1 MPLRGKSENWTG
13 LYMKRTAFLLLSA
26 IFCVLVF
33 AGGPVRA
40 ADAVPIDEAHFP
52 DPLFRQWLLDGAN
65 LNGAGTDGLLTP
77 EEIEGITEI
86 HVPSMGLTS
95 LKAIEFFP
103 RLIRLVCRNNMLTEL
118 DMSGNPELI
127 SLLCDGNRLTELDL
141 SHNPKLTT
149 LNCELN
155 YLTRL
160 DLTGCTELD
169 WLYCRHNNLE
179 QLDLSTNT
187 KLVFIETF
195 DNKLTSIDISGL
207 TSLEFL
213 HIDHNRLT
221 ELDLSHNTAL
231 VNSSSGFV
239 VRNNYIQK
247 IILPDHKNL
256 TVQMDV
262 YAEQDPMEGYAKTEW
277 YLDPEFTQR
286 IQGDIQ
292 AKGQTLYAKWLPN
305 PYTIYFDSNGGTGNI
320 APISTVYDAS
330 VVLPDSGLTR
340 KGYTFQG
347 WKGYVGGRYQLY
359 TPGETVQSLT
369 GKWDY
374 QDSITLQ
381 AQWEP
386 YQARLDANGG
396 RFSDGQETML
406 VAATGGASAVR
417 LPGSSDL
424 HRDGMELLAWS
435 VSPQAELSQA
445 TPFYLPESEPILAQ
459 GSDLYAQWCDGGPL
473 VIYHGPDGTVRLQSG
488 VPSSLTLYSGETFLE
503 NGRPVRMWNTQPDGN
518 GTDYLP
524 GARLDAVPWED
535 GVLHLYPLWSYPTR
549 TQLTLT
555 EDSYPYTGQPV
566 ALLAQAAV
574 TCGGLP
580 VEGASVTYRWYLAS
594 EPQTP
599 LSEAPTKAGSYLVQ
613 AVFAGNPA
621 LEQLASS
628 SQALPVTITQGRSEL
643 AFDSSQSFL
652 WTGETP
658 AVHPPVPTLN
668 GQPWQAEVS
677 WSYRTGDAGAWTDGL
692 PKSPGNYQLRAEL
705 AETAD
710 YTAASAETTLRIFCF
725 QLTDG
730 AVVGSVPVEL
740 PGGQGDCQIIAALYD
755 RGSGQMLDSKV
766 EVHSLKEGTVV
777 LKDLRLNAR
786 GRDDLLVK
794 IFVIGPSLEGL
805 LPTPQLHPVYL
816 P

>member
-1 MPLRGKSENWTG
+1 
-13 LYMKRTAFLLLSA
+13 MKRTALLFLSA
-26 IFCVLVF
+26 IFCALVF
-33 AGGPVRA
+33 VGGPVRA
-40 ADAVPIDEAHFP
+40 SDAVPIDEAHFP
-52 DPLFRQWLLDGAN
+52 DPLFRQWLLNEAN
-65 LNGAGTDGLLTP
+65 LNGVGADGLLTP

-95 LKAIEFFP
+95 LKGIEVFP
-103 RLIRLVCRNNMLTEL
+103 RLIRLVCRNNLLTEL

-169 WLYCRHNNLE
+169 WLYCRHNKLE

-231 VNSSSGFV
+231 VNSGSGFV

-262 YAEQDPMEGYAKTEW
+262 YAEQNPMEGYAKTEW
-277 YLDPEFTQR
+277 YLDPEFTQQ

-305 PYTIYFDSNGGTGNI
+305 PYTIYFDSNGGTGSV

-359 TPGETVQSLT
+359 APGETVQNLT

-417 LPGSSDL
+417 LPGSGEL

-435 VSPQAELSQA
+435 ASPQAELSQT
-445 TPFYLPESEPILAQ
+445 TPFYLPESEPVLAR
-459 GSDLYAQWCDGGPL
+459 GSDLYAQWYDGGPL
-473 VIYHGPDGTVRLQSG
+473 VIYHSPDGTVRLQSG
-488 VPSSLTLYSGETFLE
+488 TEPSLTLYGGETFLE

-524 GARLDAVPWED
+524 GAGLDAAALED

-555 EDSYPYTGQPV
+555 ENSYPYTGQPV
-566 ALLAQAAV
+566 ALLAQATV

-580 VEGASVTYRWYLAS
+580 VEDAPVTYRWYLAS
-594 EPQTP
+594 DPQTP
-599 LSEAPTKAGSYLVQ
+599 LPEAPTKAGSYLVE

-628 SQALPVTITQGRSEL
+628 SQALPVTITQGRAEL
-643 AFDSSQSFL
+643 SFDGPQSFL
-652 WTGETP
+652 WTGEAP
-658 AVHPPVPTLN
+658 SVRPPVLTLN
-668 GQPWQAEVS
+668 GQPWQAEIS

-692 PKSPGNYQLRAEL
+692 PKAPGDYQLRAEL
-705 AETAD
+705 AATTD

-730 AVVGSVPVEL
+730 VVSGSAPVEL
-740 PGGQGDCQIIAALYD
+740 PGGQGDCRIIAALYD
-755 RGSGQMLDSKV
+755 RDSGQMLDVKV
-766 EVHSLKEGTVV
+766 EIHSLSEGAVV
-777 LKDLRLNAR
+777 LKDLRLDAR
-786 GRDDLLVK
+786 DKDNLLVK
-794 IFVIGPSLEGL
+794 IFVVGPSLEGL
-805 LPTPQLHPVYL
+805 LPAPQLHSVTL

>member
-1 MPLRGKSENWTG
+1 
-13 LYMKRTAFLLLSA
+13 MKRTALLLLSA
-26 IFCVLVF
+26 IFCALVF
-33 AGGPVRA
+33 VGGPVRA

-52 DPLFRQWLLDGAN
+52 DPLFRQWLLNEAN
-65 LNGAGTDGLLTP
+65 LNGAGADGLLTP

-95 LKAIEFFP
+95 LKGIEVFP
-103 RLIRLVCRNNMLTEL
+103 RLIRLVCRNNL
-118 DMSGNPELI
+118 
-127 SLLCDGNRLTELDL
+127 
-141 SHNPKLTT
+141 
-149 LNCELN
+149 
-155 YLTRL
+155 
-160 DLTGCTELD
+160 
-169 WLYCRHNNLE
+169 
-179 QLDLSTNT
+179 
-187 KLVFIETF
+187 
-195 DNKLTSIDISGL
+195 
-207 TSLEFL
+207 
-213 HIDHNRLT
+213 LT

-231 VNSSSGFV
+231 VNSGSGFV

-262 YAEQDPMEGYAKTEW
+262 YAEQNPMEGYAKTEW
-277 YLDPEFTQR
+277 YLDPEFTQQ

-305 PYTIYFDSNGGTGNI
+305 PYTIYFDSNGGTGSV

-359 TPGETVQSLT
+359 APGETVQNLT

-396 RFSDGQETML
+396 RFSDGQEAML

-417 LPGSSDL
+417 LPGSGEL

-435 VSPQAELSQA
+435 ASPQAELSQT
-445 TPFYLPESEPILAQ
+445 TPFYLPESEPVLAQ
-459 GSDLYAQWCDGGPL
+459 GSDLYAQWYDGGPL
-473 VIYHGPDGTVRLQSG
+473 VIYHSPDGTVRLQSG
-488 VPSSLTLYSGETFLE
+488 TEPSLTLYGGETFLE
-503 NGRPVRMWNTQPDGN
+503 NGHPVRMWNTQPDGN

-524 GARLDAVPWED
+524 GAGLDAAALED

-555 EDSYPYTGQPV
+555 ENSYPYTGQPV
-566 ALLAQAAV
+566 ALLAQATV

-580 VEGASVTYRWYLAS
+580 VEDAPVTYRWYLAS
-594 EPQTP
+594 DPQTP
-599 LSEAPTKAGSYLVQ
+599 LPEAPTKVGSYLVE

-628 SQALPVTITQGRSEL
+628 SQALPVTITQGRAEL
-643 AFDSSQSFL
+643 SFDGPQSFL
-652 WTGETP
+652 WTGEAP
-658 AVHPPVPTLN
+658 AVHPPVLTLN
-668 GQPWQAEVS
+668 GQLWQAEIS
-677 WSYRTGDAGAWTDGL
+677 WSYRTGDTGAWTGGL
-692 PKSPGNYQLRAEL
+692 PHAPGDYQLRAEL

-710 YTAASAETTLRIFCF
+710 HTAASAETTLRIFCF

-730 AVVGSVPVEL
+730 VVSGSAPVEL
-740 PGGQGDCQIIAALYD
+740 PGGQGDCRIIAALYD
-755 RGSGQMLDSKV
+755 KDSGQMLDVRV
-766 EVHSLKEGTVV
+766 EIHSLSEEAVV
-777 LKDLRLNAR
+777 LRDLQLDAR
-786 GRDDLLVK
+786 DKEDLLVK
-794 IFVIGPSLEGL
+794 IFVVGPSLEGL
-805 LPTPQLHPVYL
+805 LPAPQLHPVSL
-816 P
+816 A